1 MASMRAKAND
11 RRRIRSIV
19 KDLVTDSHLTYP
31 SMDLLR
37 LLFWNFQRAN
47 NNNFKRNLTEIIRTH
62 NPKILVLLET
72 KDASQVIAAAS
83 LVTPQAIHATTHKA
97 DYDEWVLAAVYASH
111 NPVMR
116 DHLWDDLEDVAETMD
131 MPWLVM
137 GDFND
142 FATQGERR
150 SFNPR
155 TTTVRNQKFLDRV
168 NNCNLINLRSS
179 VRFDE
184 EEEGVEDD
192 VEEIEDLEHLL
203 LQKRNSSADPP
214 EIEDDEG
221 VEDDVDCRNEIPLQ
235 ILQKLKMMKV
245 LKMMLSR

>member
-1 MASMRAKAND
+1 MEFEVSKEGLPPHATNDLRSPTSLPSKAFKDALNQS
-11 RRRIRSIV
+11 RRGDYIFDSRVEILSSDE
-19 KDLVTDSHLTYP
+19 KDNGEGYHEINT
-31 SMDLLR
+31 
-37 LLFWNFQRAN
+37 
-47 NNNFKRNLTEIIRTH
+47 LTEQLGV
-62 NPKILVLLET
+62 P
-72 KDASQVIAAAS
+72 KDASQVIVRAS
-83 LVTPQAIHATTHKA
+83 LVTPQAIHATIHKA

-179 VRFDE
+179 
-184 EEEGVEDD
+184 GPNMTWT
-192 VEEIEDLEHLL
+192 
-203 LQKRNSSADPP
+203 NS
-214 EIEDDEG
+214 EKT
-221 VEDDVDCRNEIPLQ
+221 CQHN
-235 ILQKLKMMKV
+235 
-245 LKMMLSR
+245 